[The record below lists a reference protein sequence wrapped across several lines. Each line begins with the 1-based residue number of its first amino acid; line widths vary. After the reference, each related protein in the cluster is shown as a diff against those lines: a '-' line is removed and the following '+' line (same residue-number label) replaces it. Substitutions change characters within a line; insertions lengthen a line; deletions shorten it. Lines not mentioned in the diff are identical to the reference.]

1 MEFGSD
7 FQKQSWKPI
16 NFDTLL
22 RPNTTSLFEIKFC
35 HKISGNEVDHY
46 LFAYKD
52 HMNHDEF
59 RLDETII
66 KKQC

>member
-1 MEFGSD
+1 M
-7 FQKQSWKPI
+7 KLI
-16 NFDTLL
+16 
-22 RPNTTSLFEIKFC
+22 I
-35 HKISGNEVDHY
+35 IY
-46 LFAYKD
+46 LSYKD